1 MRSISTSWP
10 RRMFASRY
18 YSLCKTS
25 AKRHHLRKLILEN
38 LEPRQLMT
46 SAPWQVPPLAPG
58 PLPVLPGPGLPGA
71 GLPGNQANAPV
82 DNGPWTPPGNPLFGP
97 REKVWISS
105 AVPTVEAGQ
114 PGYFRI
120 ERTNPQPPLQVTFN
134 FLADSTAQKGVDYL
148 EPKPIVVFEPGQ
160 VFVDVPIVAIDDAI
174 PEPNESV
181 RVVLW
186 DASRVGTWSPPI
198 AFRS

>member
-1 MRSISTSWP
+1 
-10 RRMFASRY
+10 
-18 YSLCKTS
+18 
-25 AKRHHLRKLILEN
+25 
-38 LEPRQLMT
+38 
-46 SAPWQVPPLAPG
+46 
-58 PLPVLPGPGLPGA
+58 
-71 GLPGNQANAPV
+71 V
-82 DNGPWTPPGNPLFGP
+82 DNGPWSPPGNPFFGP
-97 REKVWISS
+97 REKVWISD

-134 FLADSTAQKGVDYL
+134 ILADSTAQKGVDYV

-186 DASRVGTWSPPI
+186 DASRVGTWIPSDITSVLISDNDSGNRTVAVELTVVP
-198 AFRS
+198 ATVALT